1 MESRSGLSTWLVP
14 VMLLAVSCS
23 KPPEKPA
30 PPPRDNTVAAL
41 GRIEPVDGITKVA
54 ARAIS
59 GQPSIIRRLMVD
71 DGDTV
76 KKGDLIAELDSGQQ
90 LERAWRAAESQIKV
104 SEMRLAQ
111 ARAGGKASD
120 LAAQQAEISRLE
132 AELANAK
139 VERARAEKLNEK
151 GVWATSVLD
160 QRRLAEDRAA
170 QSLDQ
175 AKARLK
181 SLDEVR
187 KVDVDLAEAQLA
199 AAQTEALRTQAEFG
213 NTKIFSPIDGRVLKV
228 GARTGEEVVGGQGI
242 VELAN
247 TDRMYVIAEVPEG
260 SVSKVKVG
268 QRATITGDALGETK
282 VQGVVHKV
290 EMKVAKNREFAVEPG
305 AFADA
310 RVLEVKILVD
320 DPKAVADLID
330 AQVTAVITP

>member
-1 MESRSGLSTWLVP
+1 MEPMSGLSKWLVP
-14 VMLLAVSCS
+14 VMVFAVSCS

-30 PPPRDNTVAAL
+30 APPPKDLSIACL
-41 GRIEPVDGITKVA
+41 GRIEPVDGTIKVA

-59 GQPSIIRRLMVD
+59 GQPSIIARLMVD

-76 KKGDLIAELDSGQQ
+76 KKGDLIAVLDSSRQ
-90 LERAWRAAESQIKV
+90 LERTWLAAESQIRV

-111 ARAGGKASD
+111 AKAGGKVSD
-120 LAAQQAEISRLE
+120 LAAQQAEIARLE

-139 VERARAEKLNEK
+139 VEYARAQMLHEK

-160 QRRLAEDRAA
+160 QKRLADDRLA
-170 QSLDQ
+170 QQLQQ
-175 AKARLK
+175 AKERLK

-187 KVDVDLAEAQLA
+187 QVDVDLAEAQLA
-199 AAQTEALRTQAEFG
+199 QARSEAAKAQSEYE
-213 NTKIFSPIDGRVLKV
+213 NTKVFAPIDGKV
-228 GARTGEEVVGGQGI
+228 VKVNARIGEEVGGGEGI

-247 TDRMYVIAEVPEG
+247 TDRMYVIAEVPEADIAR
-260 SVSKVKVG
+260 VKVG
-268 QRATITGDALGETK
+268 QRATMTGDALPGK
-282 VQGVVHKV
+282 VQGVVHKL

-320 DPKAVADLID
+320 NPKAVADLID
-330 AQVTAVITP
+330 AQVTAVIMP